1 MSVRPGVR
9 LGVDWGKARIGVAA
23 CDREAILCFPVE
35 TIAAKA
41 DPIARLLDL
50 VREYQPIE
58 LILGMPKT
66 LAGDDGPAAEWM
78 RGIAAQIQRGVP
90 DLPLRLVDER
100 LSTVSASTLLRQ
112 AGRDSR
118 SQRAVIDQAAAV
130 AILENAIEYER
141 GTGQEPGELFSE
153 GLT

>member
-1 MSVRPGVR
+1 VR
-9 LGVDWGKARIGVAA
+9 LGIDWGRARIGVAA

-35 TIAAKA
+35 TIPAKA
-41 DPIARLLDL
+41 DPIARLRDL

-66 LAGDDGPAAEWM
+66 LAGADGPAVEFI
-78 RGIAAQIQRGVP
+78 RGIAAQIQRAMP

-118 SQRAVIDQAAAV
+118 GQRSIIDQAAAV
-130 AILENAIEYER
+130 VILEKAIEYER
-141 GTGQEPGELFSE
+141 GTGLEPGELFSE

>member
-1 MSVRPGVR
+1 VRQGVR
-9 LGVDWGKARIGVAA
+9 LALDWGRVRIGVAA

-35 TIAAKA
+35 TIDARRA
-41 DPIARLLDL
+41 PIARLREL

-66 LAGDDGPAAEWM
+66 LGGAEGPAAQQM
-78 RGIAAQIQRGVP
+78 REVAVRVKSNLA

-118 SQRAVIDQAAAV
+118 SQRSVIDQAAAV
-130 AILENAIEYER
+130 AILEQALEYER
-141 GTGQEPGELFSE
+141 GTGLGPGELFSE
-153 GLT
+153 GGLV